1 MRLSY
6 LTSLFT
12 GIAISQPDNVLGS
25 IAQPNVTARVPHAM
39 AANDYAV
46 RYTATLNPRLNA
58 RADEF
63 ECELIAVVGQEH
75 VSKTSTPGGVDSH
88 RWEVFITELHQEHKL
103 HHFIAPGKLELTL
116 SEDTVSR
123 YVSPEAHYNSV
134 LDRRDESKKYVAVAK
149 TPGLVNDTTI
159 SNTRK
164 FIESQLPKDSI
175 IIEIKSGVFEP
186 EEDQLLLGWKYLE
199 LSDEALQKVREHP
212 DIKTVYWDY
221 PAKRQRAIAKP
232 QVSTHG
238 QARRL
243 VASALLDRAIKAKR
257 ALTWY
262 KQQLPSWNL
271 RMTSLPP

>member
-1 MRLSY
+1 
-6 LTSLFT
+6 
-12 GIAISQPDNVLGS
+12 
-25 IAQPNVTARVPHAM
+25 
-39 AANDYAV
+39 
-46 RYTATLNPRLNA
+46 
-58 RADEF
+58 
-63 ECELIAVVGQEH
+63 
-75 VSKTSTPGGVDSH
+75 
-88 RWEVFITELHQEHKL
+88 
-103 HHFIAPGKLELTL
+103 
-116 SEDTVSR
+116 
-123 YVSPEAHYNSV
+123 V

-175 IIEIKSGVFEP
+175 IIEIKNGVFEP

-221 PAKRQRAIAKP
+221 PAKP

-238 QARRL
+238 QEHRL